1 MLLCGQSDV
10 FSGSGGGGAENN
22 SSYRFNC
29 VDRDTKAEL
38 LPREDSTFK
47 DSGLSQSRLLSVPE
61 GRSGVVRSAGN
72 SVDHSFVDGQRPSD
86 GQLLIH
92 YISYNRWVNEKLFS
106 GSCRFIANKWH

>member
-72 SVDHSFVDGQRPSD
+72 SVDHSFVDGQRPSSDRSSLD
-86 GQLLIH
+86 GH
-92 YISYNRWVNEKLFS
+92 SSVGDRTSGISNII
-106 GSCRFIANKWH
+106 SCW